1 MISNL
6 KGFWS
11 TYIQP
16 CHVNMLA
23 CRIMGWIRQEE
34 EGDENTKS
42 NAKRNILFVVFDMS
56 SKLTYIQ

>member
-1 MISNL
+1 
-6 KGFWS
+6 
-11 TYIQP
+11 
-16 CHVNMLA
+16 MLA